1 MGESEIQLNRK
12 VLHNIAQTE
21 PFSFKAVLEVVKE
34 IQGEKALGQKEGAEK
49 KESE

>member
-34 IQGEKALGQKEGAEK
+34 IQGEKAVGKEGAEK